1 VTSSALVTL
10 GERLVVAEIDAIP
23 LYACAKS
30 MDAPSKWKAVYVEGP
45 VAAGS
50 VYERQLKVP
59 FGTVEEVTTAMRG
72 ITVGLS
78 NTLVPVFRFFG
89 QNDHFLT
96 LSYSEAASIGAR
108 VYRFEKTA
116 FRVYATPQDS
126 GMIALYRCY
135 NVPAADHFVSTASN
149 CEGMAFEG
157 AYGYVSSYPRN
168 GYEPIYRFYKNNIS
182 NHLTTTD
189 YAEGANNGYAFEGIL
204 GYAPTANY

>member
-1 VTSSALVTL
+1 
-10 GERLVVAEIDAIP
+10 
-23 LYACAKS
+23 
-30 MDAPSKWKAVYVEGP
+30 
-45 VAAGS
+45 
-50 VYERQLKVP
+50 
-59 FGTVEEVTTAMRG
+59 
-72 ITVGLS
+72 
-78 NTLVPVFRFFG
+78 
-89 QNDHFLT
+89 
-96 LSYSEAASIGAR
+96 
-108 VYRFEKTA
+108 
-116 FRVYATPQDS
+116 
-126 GMIALYRCY
+126 MIALYRCY